1 MKGWNDDDERVRPIS
16 FEDDGSVPS
25 SNIDPDPT
33 KSDSHRTRPWIPM
46 VLVGGSIA
54 LVLGIV
60 SVLGALEFETPSS
73 SGPPSFSS
81 PLADSG
87 AGAETPPATLSPTL
101 EESLPGLTDRLTLV
115 ALTPGGIATLLWD
128 PSFRIPREY
137 PLSVPLTDGVRAVFA
152 RFDSAG
158 RSLAIETRS
167 TTGDYSVYLGD
178 PTDLASEP
186 TLISNSQIA
195 WHASEIGALAWIAA
209 GDTTGA
215 FELHTGSVNPLTG
228 VVMDD
233 VVVATLDAPVRVVR
247 WDTSGFILDDGAR
260 VRSFDPSGRALWSRE
275 GTSPSVTPSLVA
287 LKVLDDDTGEP
298 RWVVL
303 DRETGDPT
311 STTIPGPPNDVTVV
325 ASLDLDIIATVSG
338 NDTRSTLT
346 VAGPDLAAK
355 RIVQVDADV
364 TPIGFTTGNSYMVF
378 EVLGTN
384 DLVFVNWRSGAT
396 QSLEIPD
403 SYEILALDLG

>member
-1 MKGWNDDDERVRPIS
+1 MKGWNDDERVRPIS
-16 FEDDGSVPS
+16 FEDDGSVAS
-25 SNIDPDPT
+25 SNVDPDPA
-33 KSDSHRTRPWIPM
+33 KSDPHRTRPWMPM

-60 SVLGALEFETPSS
+60 SVLGALEFETPSN

-81 PLADSG
+81 PPADTG
-87 AGAETPPATLSPTL
+87 TGTETPPATLPPTL

-167 TTGDYSVYLGD
+167 TADDYSVYLGD

-186 TLISNSQIA
+186 ALISNSQIA
-195 WHASEIGALAWIAA
+195 WHATEIGALAWIAA

-215 FELHTGSVNPLTG
+215 FELRTGSVNPLTG

-233 VVVATLDAPVRVVR
+233 VVVATFDAPVRVVR
-247 WDTSGFILDDGAR
+247 WDTSAR
-260 VRSFDPSGRALWSRE
+260 RS
-275 GTSPSVTPSLVA
+275 SP
-287 LKVLDDDTGEP
+287 
-298 RWVVL
+298 
-303 DRETGDPT
+303 
-311 STTIPGPPNDVTVV
+311 
-325 ASLDLDIIATVSG
+325 
-338 NDTRSTLT
+338 
-346 VAGPDLAAK
+346 
-355 RIVQVDADV
+355 
-364 TPIGFTTGNSYMVF
+364 
-378 EVLGTN
+378 
-384 DLVFVNWRSGAT
+384 
-396 QSLEIPD
+396 
-403 SYEILALDLG
+403 